1 MKLLRIALDGFRNYT
16 DFTADFSPGVNVI
29 WGENAQG
36 KTNLLEA
43 IGFLSGARSHR
54 ARGDKELISFR
65 RDRGTITAEVTSR
78 GRDFL
83 LEVQLFRGARRRLF
97 VNHVKCKTAAELGGI
112 VQTVLFCPED
122 LALIKAGAAERRSFL
137 DHAICQLRPRYAEAL
152 AQYNK
157 LLDHKTRILR
167 DWEKHPS
174 LLDVLED
181 FNEAMARAGALVIH
195 YRAHFV
201 RKLAEKAAQI
211 QTEFS
216 GGRETLA
223 LHYATVSTVRD
234 PLGPTVELYEDL
246 RRHQDSHAR
255 AERDARSCLSGPHK
269 DDLVAQINGQ
279 PARQYASQG
288 QTRTAALSLKLAE
301 RELFRDDTGQWP
313 ILLLDDVLSELD
325 ARRQD
330 FVLRRITGGQVI
342 LTGCEAPDGSF
353 PEGRTLH
360 IVQGKLVNDPETGKI
375 PVFQDKKDSD
385 SSEPS

>member
-1 MKLLRIALDGFRNYT
+1 MKLRRIALDGFRNYT

-54 ARGDKELISFR
+54 ARGDKELISFH

-83 LEVQLFRGARRRLF
+83 LEVQLFRGARRRLI

-152 AQYNK
+152 AQYSK

-246 RRHQDSHAR
+246 RRHQDSHAK

-269 DDLVAQINGQ
+269 DDLVARINGQ

-330 FVLRRITGGQVI
+330 FVLRRITGGQVT

-360 IVQGKLVNDPETGKI
+360 IMQGKLVNDPETGKI

>member
-1 MKLLRIALDGFRNYT
+1 MKLRRIVLDGFRNYT

-54 ARGDKELISFR
+54 ARGDKELISFH

-201 RKLAEKAAQI
+201 RKLAEKATQI

-246 RRHQDSHAR
+246 RRHQDSHAK

-269 DDLVAQINGQ
+269 DDLVARINGQ

>member
-1 MKLLRIALDGFRNYT
+1 MKLRRIALDGFRNYT

-83 LEVQLFRGARRRLF
+83 LEVQLFRGARRQLF

-246 RRHQDSHAR
+246 RRHQDSHAK

-269 DDLVAQINGQ
+269 DDLVARINGQ

>member
-1 MKLLRIALDGFRNYT
+1 MKLRRIALDGFRNYT

-54 ARGDKELISFR
+54 ARGDKELISFH

-152 AQYNK
+152 AKYNK

-246 RRHQDSHAR
+246 RRHQDSHAK

>member
-1 MKLLRIALDGFRNYT
+1 MKLRRIALDGFRNYT

-54 ARGDKELISFR
+54 ARGDKELISFH

-83 LEVQLFRGARRRLF
+83 LEVQLFRGARRRLI

-137 DHAICQLRPRYAEAL
+137 DQAICQLRPRYAEAL
-152 AQYNK
+152 AQYHK

-223 LHYATVSTVRD
+223 LRYATVSTVRD

-342 LTGCEAPDGSF
+342 LTGCEAPDGTF

>member
-1 MKLLRIALDGFRNYT
+1 MKLRRIALDGFRNYT

-54 ARGDKELISFR
+54 ARGDKELISFH

-83 LEVQLFRGARRRLF
+83 LEVQLFRGARRRLI

-152 AQYNK
+152 AQYSK

-246 RRHQDSHAR
+246 RRHQDSHAK

-269 DDLVAQINGQ
+269 DDLVARINGQ